1 MIKLLKDLINNPKV
15 VLLLCIT
22 LGMAPF
28 QPEPHLFGK
37 IRWIAGGAEG
47 MQLIDWL
54 DVFLHGTPFILLTRL
69 ILRSL
74 LGRNQKVNPNEK

>member
-69 ILRSL
+69 VLRSL